1 MSGSDKL
8 RRYGPGILVATL
20 LVAGAVT
27 WGITSQ
33 GPQGPARST
42 ESDEIRESTPARP
55 AVAGAPAG
63 APEAHTGAQEASL
76 PSRPRSPL
84 ERSPGY
90 YPPDD
95 PESLSVVTGRRDAPL
110 VDLEL
115 TGAAPSMD
123 QLARMILAALN
134 QRDEPALHALR
145 VNREEFEVIL
155 WREFPESRPVTNI
168 TAEDAWQASSANSM
182 AGTSRGVGQYG
193 ARNLEFLRVESTP
206 PTTYKNF
213 SLHRGVQILA
223 RDPATGREERVHF
236 APTFV
241 ERHGRYKVLLYK
253 D

>member
-1 MSGSDKL
+1 MKS
-8 RRYGPGILVATL
+8 
-20 LVAGAVT
+20 
-27 WGITSQ
+27 TS
-33 GPQGPARST
+33 
-42 ESDEIRESTPARP
+42 ARP
-55 AVAGAPAG
+55 AMVGAPSG
-63 APEAHTGAQEASL
+63 APQTETPAQAASL
-76 PSRPRSPL
+76 PPRPRSPL

-95 PESLSVVTGRRDAPL
+95 PESLSVITGRRDAPL

-123 QLARMILAALN
+123 QLARMLLEALN
-134 QRDEPALHALR
+134 RRDERALHALR
-145 VNREEFEVIL
+145 VNRQEFEVIL

-168 TAEDAWQASSANSM
+168 TADDAWQNAAAGSM
-182 AGTSRGVGQYG
+182 AGASRAAGQYG
-193 ARNLEFLRVESTP
+193 SRNLEFLRVESNP
-206 PTTYKNF
+206 PAAYKNF

-223 RDPATGREERVHF
+223 RDPATALEERVRF